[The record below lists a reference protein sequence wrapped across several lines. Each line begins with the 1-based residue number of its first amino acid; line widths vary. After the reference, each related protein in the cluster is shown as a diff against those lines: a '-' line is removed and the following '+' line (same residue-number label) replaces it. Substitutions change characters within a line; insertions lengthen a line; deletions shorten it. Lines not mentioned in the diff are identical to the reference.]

1 MAHITVM
8 ETPIIFDRHAVRL
21 HRDRARN
28 SLQRVQPIIQAA
40 ADRLLDR
47 LDDTTHRFSH
57 ALDIGGRG
65 VSAPMLRARGIEVVA
80 TDLSPALCAREPGPC
95 VCMDEEWLPFG
106 AGTFDLVIANLSLH
120 WVNDLP
126 GTLVQIRNILRP
138 DGLFLACM
146 PILPTL
152 AELRQALIVAEH
164 DLLGGASVRIS
175 PFPGLRDCAAL
186 LQRAGFAL
194 PVADS
199 DVIELA
205 YRSPMMLLRDLRDAG
220 ETNALVERHRAS
232 PPVALFPAALAGL
245 PRDEQGNVA
254 MPLHVAIMTGWAP
267 AVTQPRALKPGQ
279 FTTSLEDALGDED
292 GTAHGGVD
300 TPTAG

>member
-21 HRDRARN
+21 HRDRACTTLGRI
-28 SLQRVQPIIQAA
+28 QPIVQAA

-65 VSAPMLRARGIEVVA
+65 VTAPMLRARGLDVVA
-80 TDLSPALCAREPGPC
+80 TDLSPALCARETVPC

-106 AGTFDLVIANLSLH
+106 AATFDLVIANLSLH

-152 AELRQALIVAEH
+152 APLRQALAGAEH
-164 DLLGGASVRIS
+164 DLLGGASARVS

-199 DVIELA
+199 DVIPLA
-205 YRSPMMLLRDLRDAG
+205 YRAPLALLQDLRDAG
-220 ETNALVERHRAS
+220 ETNALDQRHRAC
-232 PPVALFPAALAGL
+232 PPAALFPAALARL
-245 PRDEQGNVA
+245 PRDAQGNVA

-267 AVTQPRALKPGQ
+267 AATQPKPLKPGQ
-279 FTTSLEDALGDED
+279 FTTSLKDALDA
-292 GTAHGGVD
+292 GT
-300 TPTAG
+300 